1 MPSPNVPGIPG
12 LKLPPERRPEPVNP
26 PPPES
31 IPPLPS
37 VEVGTVTVARGRW
50 ALTMP
55 SVVALALIASVGG
68 FATAWLNKPA
78 PGDPSAIAKA
88 IRDEMAAQKQE
99 SATQSAAIL
108 KRLDGVET
116 KVDRLQDSQ
125 DRLRERVND
134 RLAQP

>member
-1 MPSPNVPGIPG
+1 MAPPDLPGIPTRHA
-12 LKLPPERRPEPVNP
+12 RRPEPVNP
-26 PPPES
+26 PPSES
-31 IPPLPS
+31 IPPAGAVKL
-37 VEVGTVTVARGRW
+37 GRGKW
-50 ALTMP
+50 AFSMP

-99 SATQSAAIL
+99 SAVQTAAIL

-134 RLAQP
+134 RLAHP

>member
-1 MPSPNVPGIPG
+1 MAPPDHLLGISTRHTRSLG
-12 LKLPPERRPEPVNP
+12 EPIALGK

-31 IPPLPS
+31 IPPG
-37 VEVGTVTVARGRW
+37 EVKLGRGKW
-50 ALTMP
+50 TLSMP

-68 FATAWLNKPA
+68 FATAWLNKPS

-99 SATQSAAIL
+99 SAGQTAAIL

>member
-1 MPSPNVPGIPG
+1 MPNVPGIPG
-12 LKLPPERRPEPVNP
+12 LKLPEQRPAPVNP

-31 IPPLPS
+31 IRPPMPS

-50 ALTMP
+50 ALSMP

-68 FATAWLNKPA
+68 FATAWLNKPS

-99 SATQSAAIL
+99 AAVQNAAIL

-125 DRLRERVND
+125 DRLCERVND
-134 RLAQP
+134 RIAHP